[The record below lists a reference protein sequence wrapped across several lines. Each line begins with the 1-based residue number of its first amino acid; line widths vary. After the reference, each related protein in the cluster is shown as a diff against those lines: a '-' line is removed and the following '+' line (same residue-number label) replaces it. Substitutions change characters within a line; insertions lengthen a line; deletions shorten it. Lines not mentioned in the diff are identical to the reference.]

1 MKYKVGDVVRVKD
14 NLQLGEIYGECT
26 VVEGVLEYRGTLH
39 TIDGAYTD
47 GYYILKPIND
57 IKDTTYYLWKEDM
70 LELVE
75 TKEDLK

>member
-26 VVEGVLEYRGTLH
+26 VVEGVLEYRGILH
-39 TIDGAYTD
+39 AIDSAYTD